1 MPTNL
6 SSLCEAL
13 VAIIADVLQRPL
25 APTPEVAEKTFP
37 QLGVDSVSIYQIQI
51 QIEERYGLS
60 LDDGFLFEHATP
72 AQAATVIA
80 QQLAA
85 KGGA

>member
-1 MPTNL
+1 MTNNTAAI
-6 SSLCEAL
+6 CEAL
-13 VAIIADVLQRPL
+13 VAIVADVLQIPL
-25 APTPEVAEKTFP
+25 SPTPEVAKKTFP

-51 QIEERYGLS
+51 QLEERYGLA

-72 AQAATVIA
+72 AQAAATIA

-85 KGGA
+85 KGSA